1 MIEETKMERSESL
14 KDAVKCIDCEIY
26 PVLMSDFETW
36 MRYPRVTK
44 RMEVKYYYKCMI
56 CGKETPAFS
65 DKKMAKRFWNEAN
78 KEV

>member
-1 MIEETKMERSESL
+1 MIEKTKMERSESI
-14 KDAVKCIDCEIY
+14 KDAVKCIDCEIC

-36 MRYPRVTK
+36 IKPRATK
-44 RMEVKYYYKCMI
+44 RIETKYYYKCMI
-56 CGKETPAFS
+56 CGKETPSFS